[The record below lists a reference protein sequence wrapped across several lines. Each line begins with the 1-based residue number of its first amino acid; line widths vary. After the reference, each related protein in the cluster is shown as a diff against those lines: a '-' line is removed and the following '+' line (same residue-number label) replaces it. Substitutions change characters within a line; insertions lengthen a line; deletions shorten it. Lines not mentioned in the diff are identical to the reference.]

1 MTFNF
6 AIVLKYQEALLL
18 GLWMTLKLT
27 LICILLGC
35 ALGFLLA
42 LARTSKSAILRG
54 ASSVYVEFFRGTPV
68 LVQLFWIFFCL
79 PLVLGVEL
87 SNLASGIIALTL
99 YMGAISSETFRASLK
114 AVGREQLDAC
124 VALGLSPFV
133 RTTSVI
139 LPQAIL
145 RAAPTLLSNCVSL
158 FKESALVSAVGMADL
173 MFVGQNISN
182 NTARPIEVLSVEGAM
197 VPGPTALEI
206 AESLKSHGLNVT
218 GQHVKPGAKTAGQ
231 TIVDRA
237 QALGAD
243 LIVKGAYTQSRLR
256 QMIFGGVTRDLI
268 LSSPLPVLFSY

>member
-173 MFVGQNISN
+173 MSVGQNISN
-182 NTARPIEVLSVEGAM
+182 NTARPIEVLSV
-197 VPGPTALEI
+197 VALIYFAI
-206 AESLKSHGLNVT
+206 AFPLTRAVTVIEQRILK
-218 GQHVKPGAKTAGQ
+218 
-231 TIVDRA
+231 
-237 QALGAD
+237 
-243 LIVKGAYTQSRLR
+243 RLA
-256 QMIFGGVTRDLI
+256 V
-268 LSSPLPVLFSY
+268 